1 MANTGPVPESGG
13 RNAGRDPRN
22 LIDLP
27 RSPFLSYYRRQLS
40 QAGASPGAS
49 FPHKIGAFLSKH
61 LFIWAWNY
69 LKYLF
74 QPKHRLLDYTDSSG
88 EKGVYLLQPAYASG
102 ASADL
107 DAPIRVALAGDWGT
121 GTAEAEQVAENIRDF
136 RPHYTIHLGDVYY
149 VGDAEEVNEN
159 CLGVAGPYESVRA
172 VRWPHGSVGSFAMNG
187 NHEMYANG
195 NAYFD
200 LFLPSLGIPGS
211 EEGRRYGQKAS
222 FFCLQNQF
230 WRIIALDTGYNSL
243 GFPILEQIPV
253 IRRIP
258 GIAPTCKLPRASV
271 DWLGSMVNPSVGD
284 RSIVLLTH
292 HEYFSAFD
300 EEYPLPAKQLAKFI
314 NRPVLWFWGH
324 EHRFAIYGKF
334 GIPDGIQA
342 YGRCIGHGGFPV
354 NQGQPVRNVNAPLVL
369 HDDREYRVVEGT
381 ALGYNGSANLTF
393 QGNKLTVDYRDVRNR
408 PLVEESWESRNGV
421 LHGVSI
427 RIVEPRLS
435 LIASSPQLAIS

>member
-1 MANTGPVPESGG
+1 MK
-13 RNAGRDPRN
+13 RRDPRD
-22 LIDLP
+22 LINLP
-27 RSPFLSYYRRQLS
+27 RSPFLSHYRKQLS
-40 QAGASPGAS
+40 QAGVSPAAS

-61 LFIWAWNY
+61 ILIWAYNY
-69 LKYLF
+69 LKFILR
-74 QPKHRLLDYTDSSG
+74 PKHKFQDYKDSTG
-88 EKGVYLLQPAYASG
+88 EKGVYVLQPDSVAGGPDPS
-102 ASADL
+102 S
-107 DAPIRVALAGDWGT
+107 PIRVSIAGDWGT
-121 GTAEAEQVAENIRDF
+121 GTSEAEEIAVHMEAF
-136 RPHYTIHLGDVYY
+136 KPHYTIHLGDIYY
-149 VGDAEEVNEN
+149 VGDWEEVNEN
-159 CLGVAGPYESVRA
+159 CLGKAKPYEPFQP
-172 VRWPHGSVGSFAMNG
+172 VRWPHGSMGSFAMNG

-200 LFLPSLGIPGS
+200 LFLPTLGIPGS

-258 GIAPTCKLPRASV
+258 GIAPTCRLPRASV

-292 HEYFSAFD
+292 HEYFSAFED
-300 EEYPLPAKQLAKFI
+300 EHPLPARQLAKFI

-354 NQGQPVRNVNAPLVL
+354 NQGQPVRNVNRTLVL
-369 HDDREYRVVEGT
+369 PDDREYKTVEGT
-381 ALGYNGSANLTF
+381 ATGHNGSANLTF